1 MADVDNMPSVP
12 PAAAPIAATPGQR
25 LLPWAWLALLVLP
38 LVALLIAQLVQRSR
52 IPSDAD
58 LAAAV
63 ALVRAELKPGDQLA
77 LAPFWALRSM
87 QWAGDL
93 KPTFDPLLDQRPPA
107 ADRLWV
113 VADPEGVQTLD
124 RLAARYPTE
133 HRQQFGRATVACF
146 RTSRSVSFHA
156 VEQLERAKVS
166 IESGSGSVSCGK
178 WNLDRWAC
186 DGKPDWQHVGAEWL
200 DVDFAPRQVVWAHP
214 PPAGERLLV
223 RFAGVPLT
231 DRLEVSAGHTVHGA
245 NYGAAPV
252 QIVVRANG
260 TEIGRLQREPG
271 FPLRAYPIDSSAL
284 RGMAVDL
291 EFEIS
296 TTNNGANHFVFD
308 AVITGS

>member
-1 MADVDNMPSVP
+1 MADVENTYPQP
-12 PAAAPIAATPGQR
+12 TAATPVAIAPRHR
-25 LLPWAWLALLVLP
+25 LLPWAWLALLLLP
-38 LVALLIAQLVQRSR
+38 LIGLLIAQLVQRSR

-93 KPTFDPLLDQRPPA
+93 QPTFDPLLDQRPPA

-113 VADPEGVQTLD
+113 VAEPEGVRTLD
-124 RLAARYPTE
+124 RLAEKYPTE
-133 HRQQFGRATVACF
+133 RRQQFGKASVACF
-146 RTSRSVSFHA
+146 RTGRSLSFHA
-156 VEQLERAKVS
+156 VEQLARAKVTL
-166 IESGSGSVSCGK
+166 EGGGGTVNCGK
-178 WNLDRWAC
+178 WNKDRWDC

-214 PPAGERLLV
+214 PPAGERLLI
-223 RFAGVPLT
+223 RFEGVPLT
-231 DRLEVSAGHTVHGA
+231 DRLEVMAGHSVHGA
-245 NYGAAPV
+245 NYGSAPV
-252 QIVVRANG
+252 QIVARANG
-260 TEIGRLQREPG
+260 TEVGRLQREPG
-271 FPLRAYPIDSSAL
+271 FPLRSYLFDTSAL

-291 EFEIS
+291 EFEVS

-308 AVITGS
+308 AMITGQ